1 MGLTIRQGSG
11 LNEGPPD
18 FRICEIWTPSR
29 VRLYKRCMPDTSPAG
44 RAPVG
49 LVVLLSV
56 ALLINY
62 ADRGSISVAA
72 PLLGK
77 ELDLTASEIGW
88 VLGLFYWAYAPMQPV
103 MGWCADR
110 FGPARVLAGGFL
122 LWSAA
127 TGLMGLASGLA
138 ALVALRLLMGTG
150 EATFYPSALSL
161 LSRNVPATQRARATA
176 TMQFG
181 ALIGPA
187 AGALLGG
194 WVMVRYGWRAMFLV
208 MGVASLAW
216 LLFWRK
222 WMRSAPGA
230 APLPGSA
237 GDPSYALILRQRA
250 LWGGMIGTFCGNYA
264 FYFVFSWLP
273 LYLVNERGL
282 SLAQMTPMTSAF
294 YIVDGASVLAAGW
307 LLDRWVLRGASL
319 NRAYKTA
326 LAASSAGVGLC
337 LMAASVVSGPAA
349 AAAILMLTGVLDGL
363 NSPSNPSVTQTFAGP
378 RATGRWMGLQ
388 NAVGNVAGMTAP
400 VVTGY
405 LVEFSGNYTT
415 ALVVSGAVAIC
426 GLLGWLVVMPEVRP
440 VDWAAQAS
448 NAPHR

>member
-1 MGLTIRQGSG
+1 MQVSHA
-11 LNEGPPD
+11 
-18 FRICEIWTPSR
+18 
-29 VRLYKRCMPDTSPAG
+29 AG

-49 LVVLLSV
+49 LVALLSV

-62 ADRGSISVAA
+62 ADRGSISIAA
-72 PLLGK
+72 PLLGR
-77 ELDLTASEIGW
+77 ELDLGPTEIGW
-88 VLGLFYWAYAPMQPV
+88 LLGLFYWAYAPLQPV
-103 MGWCADR
+103 MGWLADR
-110 FGPARVLAGGFL
+110 YGPARVLAGGFA
-122 LWSAA
+122 LWSLA
-127 TGLMGLASGLA
+127 TALMGLAGSLA
-138 ALVALRLLMGTG
+138 ALVVLRLAMGAG

-187 AGALLGG
+187 MGALLGG
-194 WVMVRYGWRAMFLV
+194 MVMVKFGWRAMFVV
-208 MGVASLAW
+208 MGIASLAW
-216 LLFWRK
+216 LLFWRR
-222 WMRSAPGA
+222 WSRRAPGA
-230 APLPGSA
+230 AALPPSA
-237 GDPSYALILRQRA
+237 HDPPYRLILGQRA

-294 YIVDGASVLAAGW
+294 YVVDGASVLATGW
-307 LLDRWVLRGASL
+307 LLDRWVRSGATL

-337 LMAASVVSGPAA
+337 LIAASVVSGPVA
-349 AAAILMLTGVLDGL
+349 AAAILLLTGVLDGL

-388 NAVGNVAGMTAP
+388 NAVGNVAGMSAP

-405 LVEFSGNYTT
+405 LVEYGGGYTA
-415 ALVVSGAVAIC
+415 ALVVSGVVALC

-440 VDWAAQAS
+440 IDWAAA
-448 NAPHR
+448 RR

>member
-1 MGLTIRQGSG
+1 MPPSALSG
-11 LNEGPPD
+11 A
-18 FRICEIWTPSR
+18 T
-29 VRLYKRCMPDTSPAG
+29 VRLVA
-44 RAPVG
+44 
-49 LVVLLSV
+49 LLSV

-72 PLLGK
+72 PLLGE
-77 ELDLTASEIGW
+77 ELDLSASEIGW
-88 VLGLFYWAYAPMQPV
+88 LLGLFYWAYAPLQPV
-103 MGWCADR
+103 MGWLADR
-110 FGPARVLAGGFL
+110 YGPGRVLAGGFL
-122 LWSAA
+122 VWSGA
-127 TGLMGLASGLA
+127 TAMMGIAGSLAT
-138 ALVALRLLMGTG
+138 LVVLRLAMGAG

-161 LSRNVPATQRARATA
+161 LSRNVPASQRARATA

-187 AGALLGG
+187 LGALLGG
-194 WVMVRYGWRAMFLV
+194 LVMVRYGWRAMFIV

-216 LLFWRK
+216 LVFWRR
-222 WMRSAPGA
+222 WMRASAGA
-230 APLPGSA
+230 APLPAS
-237 GDPSYALILRQRA
+237 GDDPPYAVILKQRA

-282 SLAQMTPMTSAF
+282 SPAQMAPMTSAF
-294 YIVDGASVLAAGW
+294 YVVDGASVLAAGW
-307 LLDRWVLRGASL
+307 LLDRWVARGASL

-337 LMAASVVSGPAA
+337 LMAASVVSGPVAA
-349 AAAILMLTGVLDGL
+349 AMILLLTGVLDGL

-405 LVEFSGNYTT
+405 LVQYSGNYTS
-415 ALVVSGAVAIC
+415 ALLLSGSVALC
-426 GLLGWLVVMPEVRP
+426 GLIGWLVVMPEVRP
-440 VDWAAQAS
+440 VDWAAEVK
-448 NAPHR
+448 HEVGR

>member
-1 MGLTIRQGSG
+1 MR
-11 LNEGPPD
+11 
-18 FRICEIWTPSR
+18 
-29 VRLYKRCMPDTSPAG
+29 TSPAPE

-49 LVVLLSV
+49 LVALLSV

-62 ADRGSISVAA
+62 ADRGSISIAA
-72 PLLGK
+72 PLLGS
-77 ELDLTASEIGW
+77 ELDLGPTEIGW
-88 VLGLFYWAYAPMQPV
+88 LLGLFYWAYAPLQPV
-103 MGWCADR
+103 MGWLADR
-110 FGPARVLAGGFL
+110 YGPARVLAGGFA
-122 LWSAA
+122 LWSLA
-127 TGLMGLASGLA
+127 TALMGLAGSLA
-138 ALVALRLLMGTG
+138 ALVVLRLAMGAG

-194 WVMVRYGWRAMFLV
+194 MVMVKYGWRSMFVV
-208 MGVASLAW
+208 MGIASLAW
-216 LLFWRK
+216 LVFWRR
-222 WMRSAPGA
+222 WSRRSPGA
-230 APLPGSA
+230 AALPPSA
-237 GDPSYALILRQRA
+237 DDPPYRLILGQRA

-294 YIVDGASVLAAGW
+294 YIVDGASVLATGW
-307 LLDRWVLRGASL
+307 LLDRWVRSGASL

-337 LMAASVVSGPAA
+337 LIAASIVSGPVA
-349 AAAILMLTGVLDGL
+349 AAAILLLTGVLDGL

-388 NAVGNVAGMTAP
+388 NAVGNVAGMSAP

-405 LVEFSGNYTT
+405 LVEYGGGYTT
-415 ALVVSGAVAIC
+415 ALVVAGVVALC

-440 VDWAAQAS
+440 IDWAAA
-448 NAPHR
+448 RR

>member
-1 MGLTIRQGSG
+1 MNSA
-11 LNEGPPD
+11 
-18 FRICEIWTPSR
+18 S
-29 VRLYKRCMPDTSPAG
+29 AA

-49 LVVLLSV
+49 LVALLSL
-56 ALLINY
+56 ALLVNY

-77 ELDLTASEIGW
+77 ELDLSASEIGW
-88 VLGLFYWAYAPMQPV
+88 VLGLFYWAYAPLQPV

-110 FGPARVLAGGFL
+110 FGPARVLAAGFL
-122 LWSAA
+122 VWSVA
-127 TGLMGLASGLA
+127 TGLMGIAGGLT
-138 ALVALRLLMGTG
+138 ALVVLRLLMGAG

-161 LSRNVPATQRARATA
+161 LARNVPAAQRARATA

-208 MGVASLAW
+208 MGAASLVW
-216 LLFWRK
+216 LVFWRRWTK
-222 WMRSAPGA
+222 RSSGGA
-230 APLPGSA
+230 LLPASGDDPPYSA
-237 GDPSYALILRQRA
+237 ILRQRA

-273 LYLVNERGL
+273 LYLVSERGL
-282 SLAQMTPMTSAF
+282 SVAQMPLMTSAF
-294 YIVDGASVLAAGW
+294 YVVDGASVLAAGF
-307 LLDRWVLRGASL
+307 LLDRWVSRGASL

-326 LAASSAGVGLC
+326 LATSSAGVGLC
-337 LMAASVVSGPAA
+337 LLAASVVSGPVA
-349 AAAILMLTGVLDGL
+349 AAAILLLTAALDGL
-363 NSPSNPSVTQTFAGP
+363 NSPSNPSVTQTLAGP

-405 LVEFSGNYTT
+405 LVQGSGNYTS
-415 ALVVSGAVAIC
+415 ALVVSGTVALC
-426 GLLGWLVVMPEVRP
+426 GLVGWLVVMPEVRP
-440 VDWAAQAS
+440 VDWASGGRHAQHS
-448 NAPHR
+448 

>member
-1 MGLTIRQGSG
+1 M
-11 LNEGPPD
+11 
-18 FRICEIWTPSR
+18 
-29 VRLYKRCMPDTSPAG
+29 RLYNRPMPDTTPAG

-49 LVVLLSV
+49 LVALLAV

-77 ELDLTASEIGW
+77 ELGLSASEIGW
-88 VLGLFYWAYAPMQPV
+88 VLGLFYWAYAPMQPI

-110 FGPARVLAGGFL
+110 FGPARVLAAGFL

-161 LSRNVPATQRARATA
+161 MSRNVPATQRARATA

-194 WVMVRYGWRAMFLV
+194 WVMVRHGWRAMFVV
-208 MGVASLAW
+208 MGIASLVW

-230 APLPGSA
+230 APLPAS
-237 GDPSYALILRQRA
+237 GDDPPYALILKQRA

-273 LYLVNERGL
+273 LYLVNQRGL
-282 SLAQMTPMTSAF
+282 SVAQMTPMTSAF

-307 LLDRWVLRGASL
+307 LLDRWVSRGASL

-337 LMAASVVSGPAA
+337 LMTASIVSGPVAA
-349 AAAILMLTGVLDGL
+349 AGILLLTAVLDGL

-405 LVEFSGNYTT
+405 LVESSGNYTS
-415 ALVVSGAVAIC
+415 ALVLSGAVAIC
-426 GLLGWLVVMPEVRP
+426 GLIGWLVVMPEVRP
-440 VDWAAQAS
+440 VDWAEQAS
-448 NAPHR
+448 RATHR

>member
-1 MGLTIRQGSG
+1 MQVSHA
-11 LNEGPPD
+11 
-18 FRICEIWTPSR
+18 
-29 VRLYKRCMPDTSPAG
+29 AG

-49 LVVLLSV
+49 LVALLSV

-62 ADRGSISVAA
+62 ADRGSISIAA
-72 PLLGK
+72 PLLGR
-77 ELDLTASEIGW
+77 ELDLGPTEIGW
-88 VLGLFYWAYAPMQPV
+88 LLGLFYWAYAPLQPV
-103 MGWCADR
+103 MGWLADR
-110 FGPARVLAGGFL
+110 YGPARVLAGGFA
-122 LWSAA
+122 LWSLA
-127 TGLMGLASGLA
+127 TALMGLAGSLA
-138 ALVALRLLMGTG
+138 ALVVLRLAMGAG

-187 AGALLGG
+187 MGALLGG
-194 WVMVRYGWRAMFLV
+194 MVMVKFGWRAMFVV
-208 MGVASLAW
+208 MGIASLAW
-216 LLFWRK
+216 LLFWRR
-222 WMRSAPGA
+222 WSRRAPGA
-230 APLPGSA
+230 AALPPSA
-237 GDPSYALILRQRA
+237 DDPPYRLILGQRA

-294 YIVDGASVLAAGW
+294 YVVDGASVLATGW
-307 LLDRWVLRGASL
+307 LLDRWVRSGATL

-337 LMAASVVSGPAA
+337 LIAASVVSGPVA
-349 AAAILMLTGVLDGL
+349 AAAILLLTGVLDGL

-388 NAVGNVAGMTAP
+388 NAVGNVAGMSAP

-405 LVEFSGNYTT
+405 LVEYGGGYTA
-415 ALVVSGAVAIC
+415 ALVVSGVVALC

-440 VDWAAQAS
+440 IDWAAA
-448 NAPHR
+448 RR

>member
-1 MGLTIRQGSG
+1 
-11 LNEGPPD
+11 
-18 FRICEIWTPSR
+18 
-29 VRLYKRCMPDTSPAG
+29 MPDSPPAG

-49 LVVLLSV
+49 LVALLSL
-56 ALLINY
+56 ALLVNY

-72 PLLGK
+72 PLLGREL
-77 ELDLTASEIGW
+77 ELDAREIGW
-88 VLGLFYWAYAPMQPV
+88 VLGLFYWSYAPLQPV

-110 FGPARVLAGGFL
+110 FGPARVLAAGFL
-122 LWSAA
+122 AWSAA
-127 TGLMGLASGLA
+127 TGLMGIAGGLA
-138 ALVALRLLMGTG
+138 ALVLLRLLMGAG

-161 LSRNVPATQRARATA
+161 LSRNVASTQRARATA

-208 MGVASLAW
+208 MGAASLLW
-216 LLFWRK
+216 LVFWRR
-222 WMRSAPGA
+222 WMRRDVPPGGAPAESA
-230 APLPGSA
+230 A
-237 GDPSYALILRQRA
+237 GDPPYSAILRQRA

-282 SLAQMTPMTSAF
+282 SIAQMTPLTSAF
-294 YIVDGASVLAAGW
+294 YVVDGASVLAAGW
-307 LLDRWVLRGASL
+307 LLDRWVSRGASL

-337 LMAASVVSGPAA
+337 LLAASVVSGPVAA
-349 AAAILMLTGVLDGL
+349 AGILLLAAMLDGL

-388 NAVGNVAGMTAP
+388 NAVGNVAGMSAP
-400 VVTGY
+400 VVTGQ
-405 LVEFSGNYTT
+405 LVYSSGNYTS
-415 ALVVSGAVAIC
+415 ALVLSGAVALC
-426 GLLGWLVVMPEVRP
+426 GLVGWLVVMPEVRP
-440 VDWAAQAS
+440 VDWAGERSRAI
-448 NAPHR
+448 HR

>member
-1 MGLTIRQGSG
+1 MC
-11 LNEGPPD
+11 LNA
-18 FRICEIWTPSR
+18 TPRSDR
-29 VRLYKRCMPDTSPAG
+29 PCRLPIPYAG
-44 RAPVG
+44 RTSAVLNTPGVSARTPVG
-49 LVVLLSV
+49 LVALLSL
-56 ALLINY
+56 ALLVNY

-77 ELDLTASEIGW
+77 ELALGEVEIGW
-88 VLGLFYWAYAPMQPV
+88 VLGLFYWAYAPLQPV

-110 FGPARVLAGGFL
+110 FGPARVLACGFL
-122 LWSAA
+122 VWSLA
-127 TGLMGLASGLA
+127 TGLMGIAGGLT
-138 ALVALRLLMGTG
+138 ALVVLRLLMGAG

-161 LSRNVPATQRARATA
+161 LARNVPASQRARATA

-208 MGVASLAW
+208 MGGASLVW
-216 LLFWRK
+216 LFFWRGWTK
-222 WMRSAPGA
+222 RSAGG
-230 APLPGSA
+230 APLPVS
-237 GDPSYALILRQRA
+237 GDDPPYALILRQRA

-273 LYLVNERGL
+273 FYLMNERGL
-282 SLAQMTPMTSAF
+282 SAAQMTPITSAF
-294 YIVDGASVLAAGW
+294 YVVDGASVLATGL
-307 LLDRWVLRGASL
+307 LLDRWVSRGASF
-319 NRAYKTA
+319 NRAYKAA
-326 LAASSAGVGLC
+326 LATSSAGVGLC
-337 LMAASVVSGPAA
+337 LLAASVVSGPVAA
-349 AAAILMLTGVLDGL
+349 GAILLLTAALDGL

-405 LVEFSGNYTT
+405 LVHYSGNYTL
-415 ALVVSGAVAIC
+415 ALVVSGTVALC
-426 GLLGWLVVMPEVRP
+426 GLVGWLVVMPEVRP
-440 VDWAAQAS
+440 VDWASRGGHAQHS
-448 NAPHR
+448 